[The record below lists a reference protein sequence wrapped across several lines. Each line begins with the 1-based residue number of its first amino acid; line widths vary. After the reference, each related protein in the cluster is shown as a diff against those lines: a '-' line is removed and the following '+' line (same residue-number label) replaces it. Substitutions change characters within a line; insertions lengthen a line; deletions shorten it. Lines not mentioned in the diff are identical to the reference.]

1 MTFYVNSMKRI
12 LGMSEK
18 KWVNNRKEKEKK
30 KALQSLKLE

>member
-1 MTFYVNSMKRI
+1 MTFYVKTMKRI

-30 KALQSLKLE
+30 KPFKVLS

>member
-1 MTFYVNSMKRI
+1 MTFYVKTMKRV

-30 KALQSLKLE
+30 KSPSKS

>member
-1 MTFYVNSMKRI
+1 MTFYVKTMKRI

-30 KALQSLKLE
+30 SPLKS